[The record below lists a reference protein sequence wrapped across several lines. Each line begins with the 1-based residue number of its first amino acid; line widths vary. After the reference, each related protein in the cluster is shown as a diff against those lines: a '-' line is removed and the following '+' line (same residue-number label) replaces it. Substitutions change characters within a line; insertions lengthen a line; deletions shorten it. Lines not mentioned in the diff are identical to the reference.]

1 MFGKKVVV
9 KFKDRRILKGW
20 TAKKETMGRF
30 FVCQS
35 PITIDKAT
43 FIGMVFIPGKQ

>member
-35 PITIDKAT
+35 PITVDKAT
-43 FIGMVFIPGKQ
+43 FIVMVFIPGKQ